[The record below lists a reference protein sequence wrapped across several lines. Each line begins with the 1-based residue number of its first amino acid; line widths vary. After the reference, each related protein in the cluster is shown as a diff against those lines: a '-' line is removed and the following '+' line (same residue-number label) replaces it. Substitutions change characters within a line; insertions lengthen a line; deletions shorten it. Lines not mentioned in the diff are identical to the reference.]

1 MMSHNLFEFLDR
13 SSALLLLK
21 VSCLIGLLVQTGF
34 NFYYYYIEPDR
45 FVSISDIR
53 LKDLEEFPLVLQV
66 TIHEGFDKNRLNSE
80 GYKNVD
86 GYFMGQSIF
95 NDSIIGWRG
104 EAVA

>member
-1 MMSHNLFEFLDR
+1 MMSLNLFEFLDR

-21 VSCLIGLLVQTGF
+21 LSCLVGLLVQTGF

-45 FVSISDIR
+45 FVSISDVR

-66 TIHEGFDKNRLNSE
+66 TIHEGFDKARLNSE

-104 EAVA
+104 QAVA

>member
-1 MMSHNLFEFLDR
+1 MSHNLFEFLDR

-45 FVSISDIR
+45 FVSIRDIR

-66 TIHEGFDKNRLNSE
+66 TIHEGFDKDRLNRE
-80 GYKNVD
+80 GYENVD
-86 GYFMGQSIF
+86 GYFMGYSRF
-95 NDSIIGWRG
+95 NSSLVGWRG
-104 EAVA
+104 NIVD